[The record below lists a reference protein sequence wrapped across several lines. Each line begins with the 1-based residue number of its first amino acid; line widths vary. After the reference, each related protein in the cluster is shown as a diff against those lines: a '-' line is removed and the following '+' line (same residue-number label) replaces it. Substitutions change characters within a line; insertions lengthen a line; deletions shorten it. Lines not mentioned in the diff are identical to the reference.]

1 MGRGG
6 VKLMVMR
13 SHRLIFVSLSVL
25 ACSGETVGTGTTDI
39 GNGGESVENNCVQFT
54 VDCDGLIENGCET
67 NTLTD
72 IENCGG
78 CGIICGEGYG
88 TPYLD
93 WFQWCVKGECGFTP
107 CDVDT
112 GDCDGDG
119 TCETNINTSNDCGSC
134 GNVCDGGSSCINK
147 TCN

>member
-1 MGRGG
+1 
-6 VKLMVMR
+6 MVMR

-25 ACSGETVGTGTTDI
+25 ACSGETVGTDTEI
-39 GNGGESVENNCVQFT
+39 GNGGESVENNCVRPTSTSPGQYT
-54 VDCDGLIENGCET
+54 VDCDGLIENGCEI
-67 NTLTD
+67 NILTD

-78 CGIICGEGYG
+78 CGIICDDVNG
-88 TPYLD
+88 TPI
-93 WFQWCVKGECGFTP
+93 CVKGECGFTL
-107 CDVDT
+107 CAVDT

-134 GNVCDGGSSCINK
+134 GNVCNSGSGCINK